1 MPKLPL
7 EGVRVLDLTVVWA
20 GPFAAQLLAEWGAEV
35 IRMEPLTALQPQTRG
50 VEGARH
56 LTRDFVRREAER
68 GAFMGAFPGRDPGDD
83 PWNRRVTFNSSSP
96 NKRSF
101 TGNIRSE
108 TGYEAF
114 MRLVAISDVVI
125 ENNVPETISKMRITY
140 EELREVNP
148 RIIMV
153 RMPGFGLSGEY
164 ANYRCWGNHLEGMA
178 GHHLVRS
185 YPDMTL
191 DAAGESYACDS
202 IAGLNGALAT
212 VMALRHRRRT
222 GRGQQVE
229 VPQIEA
235 FVQMMGVEVLDFTMN
250 GRVAGAMGNDHRTHA
265 PHNAYPCAPEGDA
278 LVRRDDRW
286 IAIDAR
292 TDEEFGALCGV
303 LGAPGLASDERFDDS
318 LSRYRRRRELDVE
331 LTALTKSRGR
341 FELFE
346 ALQAV
351 GVPAGPVQDEADA
364 FACPHLRARDWYEP
378 ITRDDIGTFDQ
389 PGYLFHLDETAMPPR
404 RPPPRLGEDNEYV
417 YRELLGF
424 DEGEYEALVASGE
437 VGTRYPA
444 WFLERV

>member
-7 EGVRVLDLTVVWA
+7 ESVRVLDLTVVWA
-20 GPFAAQLLAEWGAEV
+20 GPFAGQLLAEWGAEV

-56 LTRDFVRREAER
+56 LTRELVQREAER
-68 GAFMGAFPGRDPGDD
+68 GAFTGALPDRDPGDD
-83 PWNRRVTFNSSSP
+83 PWNRRVSFNSSSA

-101 TGNIRSE
+101 TGNMRTEQGLE
-108 TGYEAF
+108 TF

-125 ENNVPETISKMRITY
+125 ENNVPETISKLGVTY
-140 EELREVNP
+140 EGLREVNP

-153 RMPGFGLSGEY
+153 RMPGFGLTGEY

-202 IAGLNGALAT
+202 VAGLTAAIGTL
-212 VMALRHRRRT
+212 MALRHRRRT

-235 FVQMMGVEVLDFTMN
+235 FIQMMGTEILDFTMN
-250 GRVAGAMGNDHRTHA
+250 GRNAEAMGNDHRTHA
-265 PHNAYPCAPEGDA
+265 PHNAYPCVPEDGNA
-278 LVRRDDRW
+278 DRW

-292 TDEEFGALCGV
+292 TDEEFASLCGI
-303 LGAPGLASDERFDDS
+303 LGAPELASDERFAGS
-318 LSRYRRRRELDVE
+318 LARYRNRRELDV
-331 LTALTKSRGR
+331 ALGERTRARGR

-346 ALQAV
+346 ALQAA

-364 FACPHLRARDWYEP
+364 FACPHLRARGWYGP
-378 ITRDDIGTFDQ
+378 LTREDMGSFDY
-389 PGYLFHLDETAMPPR
+389 PGRVFDLEDTEVPPR
-404 RPPPRLGEDNEYV
+404 RAPPTLGQDNEYV
-417 YRELLGF
+417 YRTLLGLS
-424 DEGEYEALVASGE
+424 DAEYEALLASGE
-437 VGTRYPA
+437 VGTRYA
-444 WFLERV
+444 DSFLETV

>member
-1 MPKLPL
+1 MSKLPL

-20 GPFAAQLLAEWGAEV
+20 GPFAGQLLAEWGAEV

-50 VEGARH
+50 VEGSRH
-56 LTRDFVRREAER
+56 VTREFVRREAER
-68 GAFMGAFPGRDPGDD
+68 GAFTGAFPNRDPGDD
-83 PWNRRVTFNSSSP
+83 PWNRRVTFNSSSA

-101 TGNIRSE
+101 TGNIRTE
-108 TGYEAF
+108 AGHEAF
-114 MRLVAISDVVI
+114 MRLVEISDIVI
-125 ENNVPETISKMRITY
+125 ENNVPETITKMHVTY

-153 RMPGFGLSGEY
+153 RMPGFGLSGEC

-202 IAGLNGALAT
+202 IAGLNAAVGA

-235 FVQMMGVEVLDFTMN
+235 FVQMMGVEILDFTMN

-265 PHNAYPCAPEGDA
+265 PHNVYRCAPEGE
-278 LVRRDDRW
+278 RDDCW

-292 TDEEFGALCGV
+292 TDEEFEAVCGV
-303 LGAPGLASDERFDDS
+303 LEAPGLASDERFADS
-318 LSRYRRRRELDVE
+318 LSRYRHRRELDVE
-331 LTALTKSRGR
+331 LGALTRSRSR
-341 FELFE
+341 LELFE

-364 FACPHLRARDWYEP
+364 FACPQLRERDWFEP

-389 PGYLFHLDETAMPPR
+389 PGYLFQFDGTEMPPR

-417 YRELLGF
+417 YRELLGM
-424 DEGEYEALVASGE
+424 DKAEYEALVASGE
-437 VGTRYPA
+437 VGTRYPD
-444 WFLERV
+444 WLLERV